1 MDTKTLVAVFRR
13 SIIPVSFSTAL
24 QEKLVQED
32 KAVAC
37 LVKAMKKHT
46 DHVLLAESACKA
58 LAGFDFT
65 KARSFVEV

>member
-1 MDTKTLVAVFRR
+1 M
-13 SIIPVSFSTAL
+13 SFSTAL
-24 QEKLVQED
+24 QEKLVQEAT
-32 KAVAC
+32 AVAC

-65 KARSFVEV
+65 KARSFVEA